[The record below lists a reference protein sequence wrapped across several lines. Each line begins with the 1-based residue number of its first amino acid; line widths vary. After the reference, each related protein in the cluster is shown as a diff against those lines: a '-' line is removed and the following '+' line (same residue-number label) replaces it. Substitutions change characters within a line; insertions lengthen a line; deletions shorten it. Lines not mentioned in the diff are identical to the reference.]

1 VISCR
6 RFVRIVMVTME
17 DSEMSS
23 GTYSSGVDGKLG
35 FVIAM
40 LWGMEETCH
49 LLVAVG
55 SSQLDLV
62 RPIVGV

>member
-1 VISCR
+1 
-6 RFVRIVMVTME
+6 MVTME